1 MFMEIKNLDFYNS
14 YNGRFLTSCQIKII
28 KDPQKNTVVEIIQ
41 QPIAKCTTITN
52 TIDSL
57 AKHEIKEFSVKN
69 EICNKIKNASF
80 SSVSNLIINLFDF
93 NMKVFLCNLLKQF
106 FSFFVSSLHNKKNIV
121 WVEYYPAGVYFFEED
136 RYAIVSFDKNYNN
149 PQWEHLS
156 LEDLSKRTGYDK
168 SNFALSA

>member
-41 QPIAKCTTITN
+41 QPIAKVTTITN

-106 FSFFVSSLHNKKNIV
+106 FSFFVSSLHNKKNII

-136 RYAIVSFDKNYNN
+136 RYV
-149 PQWEHLS
+149 
-156 LEDLSKRTGYDK
+156 
-168 SNFALSA
+168 

>member
-41 QPIAKCTTITN
+41 QPIAKGTTITN

-93 NMKVFLCNLLKQF
+93 NMKVFLCNLLF
-106 FSFFVSSLHNKKNIV
+106 L
-121 WVEYYPAGVYFFEED
+121 
-136 RYAIVSFDKNYNN
+136 
-149 PQWEHLS
+149 
-156 LEDLSKRTGYDK
+156 
-168 SNFALSA
+168 

>member
-41 QPIAKCTTITN
+41 QPIAKVTTITN

-93 NMKVFLCNLLKQF
+93 NMTVFLCNLLKQF
-106 FSFFVSSLHNKKNIV
+106 FSFFVSSLHNKKNII

-136 RYAIVSFDKNYNN
+136 RYAIVSFDKIIIILNGSIY
-149 PQWEHLS
+149 
-156 LEDLSKRTGYDK
+156 R
-168 SNFALSA
+168 

>member
-1 MFMEIKNLDFYNS
+1 MSIKIKNLNFYNS

-28 KDPQKNTVVEIIQ
+28 KEPQKNTVVEIIQ
-41 QPIAKCTTITN
+41 QPITKGTTITN
-52 TIDSL
+52 TIDLL
-57 AKHEIKEFSVKN
+57 AKKEIKEFGVKN
-69 EICNKIKNASF
+69 EICNNIKNASF
-80 SSVSNLIINLFDF
+80 SSVSNFIINLFDF
-93 NMKVFLCNLLKQF
+93 NIKVFLCNLLKQF
-106 FSFFVSSLHNKKNIV
+106 LSFFVSSLHNKKNII

-168 SNFALSA
+168 SSFALSA

>member
-1 MFMEIKNLDFYNS
+1 MSMKIKNLDFYNS

-28 KDPQKNTVVEIIQ
+28 KEPQKNTVVEIIQ
-41 QPIAKCTTITN
+41 QPIAKGTTITN

-57 AKHEIKEFSVKN
+57 AKHEIKEFTVKN

-80 SSVSNLIINLFDF
+80 ASVSNFIINLFDF
-93 NMKVFLCNLLKQF
+93 NIKVFLCNLLKQF
-106 FSFFVSSLHNKKNIV
+106 FLFFVSSLHNKKNII
-121 WVEYYPAGVYFFEED
+121 WVEHYPAGVYFFEED

>member
-1 MFMEIKNLDFYNS
+1 MFMKIKNLDFYNS

-28 KDPQKNTVVEIIQ
+28 KEPQKNTVVEIIQ
-41 QPIAKCTTITN
+41 QPIAKGTTITN

-57 AKHEIKEFSVKN
+57 AKHEIKEFSVRN
-69 EICNKIKNASF
+69 EICNKIKNASP
-80 SSVSNLIINLFDF
+80 SSVSNFIINLFDF
-93 NMKVFLCNLLKQF
+93 NIKVFLCNFLKQF
-106 FSFFVSSLHNKKNIV
+106 CSFFVSSLHNKKNII
-121 WVEYYPAGVYFFEED
+121 WVEHYPAGVYFFEED